1 MARSYK
7 IIVTVTPG
15 SRSEDISWRAVGAFG
30 KLNLSTIT
38 GVSHNSTLTS
48 MSTAEQQVAAILAKA
63 SPLV

>member
-15 SRSEDISWRAVGAFG
+15 ARSEDISWRAVGAFG
-30 KLNLSTIT
+30 PLNLSIIT
-38 GVSHNSTLTS
+38 GVSHNTTLTS
-48 MSTAEQQVAAILAKA
+48 MSTAEQQVAAILAKT